1 MEANNQKPQNDE
13 LSEQELDQV
22 SGGIIVI
29 GGKNLSPAQINQ
41 NPVSSRI
48 NWGSLNPQPLP
59 PRISNSH

>member
-29 GGKNLSPAQINQ
+29 GGSNFAPVQINQ
-41 NPVSSRI
+41 NPVTSRI
-48 NWGSLNPQPLP
+48 NWGALNPQPLP